1 MVFSLKNGR
10 IFVVKNYGPL
20 ISIGA
25 IRDIHR
31 NHATISAAAHA
42 MPMHRNSRCNAILN
56 DTPHD
61 ESIRMTGSPV
71 DVRS

>member
-10 IFVVKNYGPL
+10 IFVVKNYGRL
-20 ISIGA
+20 ISIGTA
-25 IRDIHR
+25 RDIHR
-31 NHATISAAAHA
+31 NHAT
-42 MPMHRNSRCNAILN
+42 PMHRNSKCSAILN

-71 DVRS
+71 DVRP

>member
-1 MVFSLKNGR
+1 MVVSLKNGR
-10 IFVVKNYGPL
+10 IFVDKNYDRL

-31 NHATISAAAHA
+31 NHATNSAPAHA
-42 MPMHRNSRCNAILN
+42 TPMHRNSKCSAILN

-61 ESIRMTGSPV
+61 ESIRMTDSPV